1 MWEKILHKLC
11 QDRVERIANIH
22 RISLII
28 AVLITASCMCNK
40 IMTSLKRQ
48 IPAGS
53 LYIAFQGSVAADSCC
68 EVDDQNDVVEE
79 TGHLMSLG
87 PECSDGWAVT
97 ESTSFILDPDD
108 QSSPRGYTHVH
119 WFS

>member
-11 QDRVERIANIH
+11 QGRVERIANIH

-28 AVLITASCMCNK
+28 AVLITASC
-40 IMTSLKRQ
+40 MTSLKRQ

-87 PECSDGWAVT
+87 PECSDRWAVT

>member
-1 MWEKILHKLC
+1 MQKLSVIVLPMTFYLMWEKILHKLC
-11 QDRVERIANIH
+11 QGRVERIANIH

-28 AVLITASCMCNK
+28 AVLITVSCMCNK
-40 IMTSLKRQ
+40 IMTSLKRK

-87 PECSDGWAVT
+87 PECSDG
-97 ESTSFILDPDD
+97 
-108 QSSPRGYTHVH
+108 
-119 WFS
+119 